1 MARNPPAGTQ
11 RGERHQSPPQEQMTA
26 TQPRRR
32 TSALAIAW
40 LSVAAIFAGMIG
52 WAAVTYEPGESGG
65 KVLDSSQARGPA
77 TTASI
82 PATGL
87 VLPEQMPKT
96 PKEIAARD
104 REPLPLS
111 VSAGIAPDISDDE
124 NQEREVASTSESGSG
139 LAPDIAEDENA
150 TESGERAGT
159 APDVGEDVE
168 VSEIAES
175 APASMGPT
183 ITGADDN
190 ESAGKEA
197 DNQGA
202 LEQKVAAIEPEISA
216 LDGDENTPVP
226 GAGIKTDIGDVNT
239 SAGFQPSRGAISP
252 DVASDEVS
260 VEEAGVE
267 DEATETAVIDTMDT
281 DTRVLPTVTPTAGS
295 TNIVMAPVP
304 DPAIVHETPKGPLP
318 VISDDGRRA
327 WKVYARPFRDD
338 PDKTLI
344 AILLGG
350 MGMSQSATNS
360 AIQQL
365 PGEVTLSFAAYA
377 RGLRQWISG
386 ARAAGHEVMLQLP
399 MEPMSY
405 PANDPGPH
413 TLLTSLSSAENI
425 DRMEWIL
432 SRFVGYVGVTS
443 FMGSKFTTSPQHLR
457 PIMIEL
463 KERGLLFLD
472 SGATLDSVAAQIGL
486 DIGLPIA
493 VSDRFFDRRAS
504 RVAIDAQL
512 LELEQVARGSGI
524 AIGIG
529 YPFPVTIERLATWL
543 PTLEQKGI
551 ELAPIS
557 AIVGRIQRSG
567 RAVTTTAT
575 PTPG

>member
-1 MARNPPAGTQ
+1 
-11 RGERHQSPPQEQMTA
+11 
-26 TQPRRR
+26 
-32 TSALAIAW
+32 
-40 LSVAAIFAGMIG
+40 MI
-52 WAAVTYEPGESGG
+52 V
-65 KVLDSSQARGPA
+65 
-77 TTASI
+77 SI
-82 PATGL
+82 PAADQA
-87 VLPEQMPKT
+87 LPQQMPK
-96 PKEIAARD
+96 PPEEIAARD
-104 REPLPLS
+104 GEPLPQP
-111 VSAGIAPDISDDE
+111 VSAGIAPDILDDE
-124 NQEREVASTSESGSG
+124 ERERDAASIQESGSA
-139 LAPDIAEDENA
+139 LAPDIADDENA
-150 TESGERAGT
+150 TESGERAGM
-159 APDVGEDVE
+159 APDIAGVGEDEAVPE
-168 VSEIAES
+168 VSDSTAAAMAS
-175 APASMGPT
+175 A
-183 ITGADDN
+183 ITGTGDPKSAANEADDQ
-190 ESAGKEA
+190 APP
-197 DNQGA
+197 
-202 LEQKVAAIEPEISA
+202 EQKVAAVEPELSVSNR
-216 LDGDENTPVP
+216 DENTTAPSV
-226 GAGIKTDIGDVNT
+226 GIKLALADA
-239 SAGFQPSRGAISP
+239 SAESQPSRRAIAP

-260 VEEAGVE
+260 AEEAALE
-267 DEATETAVIDTMDT
+267 DEATEAAAIDTVDV
-281 DTRVLPTVTPTAGS
+281 DTRVSPTVAPAAES

-304 DPAIVHETPKGPLP
+304 DPEIVHETPKGPLP

-327 WKVYARPFRDD
+327 WEVYARPFRDG

-512 LELEQVARGSGI
+512 LELEQVARRSGI

-529 YPFPVTIERLATWL
+529 YPFPVTIERLAAWL
-543 PTLEQKGI
+543 PTLDQKGI

-557 AIVGRIQRSG
+557 AIVGRIHRSR
-567 RAVTTTAT
+567 RAATNTPTTT
-575 PTPG
+575 PG